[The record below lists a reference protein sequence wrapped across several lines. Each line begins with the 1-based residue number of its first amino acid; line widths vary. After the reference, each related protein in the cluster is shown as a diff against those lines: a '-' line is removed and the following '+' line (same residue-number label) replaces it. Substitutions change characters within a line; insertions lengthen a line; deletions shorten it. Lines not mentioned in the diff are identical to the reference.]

1 MLIDLCMD
9 ALLDTIKLVPFLFI
23 TYLAME
29 YLEHRT
35 KETSKQMVK
44 KAGRFGPFIGS
55 VVGMVPQCGFSAAA
69 SGFYAGGVISVG
81 TLLAIFLST
90 SDEMLPIFLSESVA
104 PSVIGKILLLKVV
117 IGAMT
122 GLAIDFAW
130 RTLKK
135 RRSISKEGQ
144 TEREQMHHEHTH
156 HAGHSHHD
164 HDEHHGHQHHHHAG
178 EEHEKTIHDL
188 CEKDHC
194 GCEEGGIFHSALI
207 HTAQITIFLF
217 LISFVIGFLV
227 EIIGQE
233 HIADFIVNQ
242 PVLGVL
248 LAGLVGM
255 IPNCAASVIIT
266 QMYLSGILGLGQ
278 MIAGLLAGAGV
289 GLLVLFRTNKG
300 VKENLAIAGTLYGVS
315 VFWGILIE
323 WVGIV
328 L

>member
-1 MLIDLCMD
+1 MSIPIMRDIATMTMMNTM
-9 ALLDTIKLVPFLFI
+9 A
-23 TYLAME
+23 
-29 YLEHRT
+29 
-35 KETSKQMVK
+35 TS
-44 KAGRFGPFIGS
+44 
-55 VVGMVPQCGFSAAA
+55 
-69 SGFYAGGVISVG
+69 
-81 TLLAIFLST
+81 TT
-90 SDEMLPIFLSESVA
+90 N
-104 PSVIGKILLLKVV
+104 
-117 IGAMT
+117 
-122 GLAIDFAW
+122 
-130 RTLKK
+130 
-135 RRSISKEGQ
+135 
-144 TEREQMHHEHTH
+144 
-156 HAGHSHHD
+156 
-164 HDEHHGHQHHHHAG
+164 
-178 EEHEKTIHDL
+178 
-188 CEKDHC
+188 
-194 GCEEGGIFHSALI
+194 
-207 HTAQITIFLF
+207 TAQITIFLF

-266 QMYLSGILGLGQ
+266 QMYLSGILGAGQ

>member
-9 ALLDTIKLVPFLFI
+9 ALLDTVKLVPFLFI

-35 KETSKQMVK
+35 KEGSKQMVK

-90 SDEMLPIFLSESVA
+90 SDEMLPIFLSESVS
-104 PSVIGKILLLKVV
+104 PSVIGKILLLKVA
-117 IGAMT
+117 IGTIT
-122 GLAIDFAW
+122 GFAIDFAW

-135 RRSISKEGQ
+135 RRSISKEGRA
-144 TEREQMHHEHTH
+144 EREQIHHEHTH
-156 HAGHSHHD
+156 YAGQSH
-164 HDEHHGHQHHHHAG
+164 HDEHHAHHHADG
-178 EEHEKTIHDL
+178 KHEKTIHDI

-207 HTAQITIFLF
+207 HTVQITIFLF
-217 LISFVIGFLV
+217 LISFAIGFLV
-227 EIIGQE
+227 ESIGQE
-233 HIADFIVNQ
+233 RIADFIVNQ

-266 QMYLSGILGLGQ
+266 QMYLSGILGVGQ

-300 VKENLAIAGTLYGVS
+300 VKENLVIAGTLYGVS